1 MTRLF
6 AVMLLLLSSWAHA
19 NSGGGGGG
27 GPTDIL
33 KMDPLVINLSG
44 GHFIQFTPQLKLN
57 DPTKA
62 EYVKANTPVLRHTL
76 IVRLIGKEV
85 AQVQTAAFMASFSDD
100 AATSLNEALK
110 SDDIKMLLFDSW
122 LIQ

>member
-1 MTRLF
+1 MKNLI
-6 AVMLLLLSSWAHA
+6 ALMLLLLSPWALA
-19 NSGGGGGG
+19 SGGGGG

-44 GHFIQFTPQLKLN
+44 GHFIQFTPQLKLS

-62 EYVKANTPVLRHTL
+62 DYVKANTPVLRHAL

-85 AQVQTAAFMASFSDD
+85 SQVQTAAFMASFSDE